1 MSADRG
7 VLGLEAVAGQPFE
20 HITVVRAETDR
31 RLRERR
37 ERFES
42 VDPDRNATVVLT
54 GSWGRH
60 EVMSESVDDFMIV
73 FESPAREGARSS
85 VEQVAQILGGPAPGA
100 EDIFGKPVALE
111 DLREKIG
118 RDEDTNANLTRR
130 MLFILESVAV
140 CGADVHARARLA
152 LISGYLAA
160 NVKDYRPPRF
170 LLNDLIRYWRTIAV
184 DFESKMRDRSG
195 EGWGLRNAKLRLS
208 RKALF
213 AGGLLPVLDCYR
225 YPAADMLEYLD
236 ERMSVP
242 PLDRIADAFVDHGAP
257 DAGVRALHAYDEF
270 LAILDDD
277 NQRSQLSALGMD
289 ESPESQLFT
298 RIAELGGDLVPA
310 AVLGARRRRR
320 LIASWCDATENGK
333 APGTWDVGSVETPLQ
348 RPLFSPMRSHT
359 PGGRLWC
366 TRRCRI
372 GACA

>member
-1 MSADRG
+1 MGAGRG
-7 VLGLEAVAGQPFE
+7 VAGLEAVAGQPFD
-20 HITVVRAETDR
+20 HITAARAETDR

-42 VDPDRNATVVLT
+42 VELDRDATIVLT

-60 EVMSESVDDFMIV
+60 EITRESDDDFMVV
-73 FESPAREGARSS
+73 FETPLREDMRPS
-85 VEQVAQILGGPAPGA
+85 VGEVAQILGGPVPGP
-100 EDIFGKPVALE
+100 EEIFGKPVALG

-140 CGADVHARARLA
+140 CGSDVHARARRA

-170 LLNDLIRYWRTIAV
+170 LLNDLVRYWRTIAV
-184 DFESKMRDRSG
+184 DFESKMRDRKG

-225 YPAADMLEYLD
+225 YPAADMLDYLD

-242 PLDRIADAFVDHGAP
+242 PLDRIADAFLDHGAR
-257 DAGVRALHAYDEF
+257 DSGVRALTAYDEF
-270 LAILDDD
+270 LAILDDGG
-277 NQRSQLSALGMD
+277 QRKHLSALGM
-289 ESPESQLFT
+289 EEAPESQLFT
-298 RIAELGGDLVPA
+298 RIAELGEEFEAGLLALLFDDPELHRWV
-310 AVLGARRRRR
+310 RDY
-320 LIASWCDATENGK
+320 LI
-333 APGTWDVGSVETPLQ
+333 
-348 RPLFSPMRSHT
+348 F
-359 PGGRLWC
+359 
-366 TRRCRI
+366 
-372 GACA
+372 